1 MNPGPFAS
9 FLIRHNPGAMPIRAV
24 ICDFGGVLTSPLLGA
39 FAAFQDDTGITL
51 SQLGAAMGAGA
62 AELDG
67 AHPLFELECG
77 RISEERFLDLLR
89 DGLESE
95 LGHRPKLHRFKET
108 YFETLI
114 PNEEMIALMAELAGT
129 ELRMAMLTNNVR
141 EWEPLWRA
149 KLPVD
154 EIFETIVDSAFVGM
168 RKPDRE
174 IYELTLARL
183 EGIEASEC
191 LFVDD
196 TPVNCEAAAELGIVA
211 VHFRDN
217 AQAIPEI
224 CAHVGRTA
232 NRLGGR

>member
-1 MNPGPFAS
+1 
-9 FLIRHNPGAMPIRAV
+9 MPIKAV

-39 FAAFQDDTGITL
+39 FAAFQDDTGV
-51 SQLGAAMGAGA
+51 SMEQLGRAMALGA
-62 AELDG
+62 EDLG

-89 DGLESE
+89 DGLEVE
-95 LGHRPKLHRFKET
+95 LGHRPALHRFKET
-108 YFETLI
+108 YFDALI
-114 PNEEMIALMAELAGT
+114 PNAEMINLMAELAGR

-154 EIFETIVDSAFVGM
+154 QIFETVVDSAFVGM

-174 IYELTLARL
+174 IYELTLSRL
-183 EGIEASEC
+183 DGIEPGEC
-191 LFVDD
+191 LFIDD
-196 TPVNCEAAAELGIVA
+196 TAVNCDAARELGIVA
-211 VHFRDN
+211 VHYVDN

-224 CAHVGRTA
+224 RSH
-232 NRLGGR
+232 LGE